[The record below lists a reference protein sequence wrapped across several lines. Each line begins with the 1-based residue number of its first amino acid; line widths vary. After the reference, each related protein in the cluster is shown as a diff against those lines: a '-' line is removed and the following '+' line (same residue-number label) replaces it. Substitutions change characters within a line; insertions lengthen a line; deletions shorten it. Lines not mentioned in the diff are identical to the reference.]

1 MRTYEAASTA
11 PPAVAW
17 ALMARP
23 GRWHEW
29 APQLRGAWGLGD
41 PEVRTGAR
49 GAARLL
55 WAIPVPARILSVDP
69 GRSWRW
75 QVGPMQ
81 LDHRVEPAPGGG
93 SRVGVDLMAP
103 GPLEALLA
111 ATYGPV
117 IAVLVR
123 RLAAVAARDAG
134 RA

>member
-1 MRTYEAASTA
+1 MLSYSAASDATEA
-11 PPAVAW
+11 EAW
-17 ALMARP
+17 SLLARP
-23 GRWHEW
+23 ARWHEW

>member
-1 MRTYEAASTA
+1 MLTYSASCAA
-11 PPAVAW
+11 PPPVAW
-17 ALMARP
+17 SLIARP
-23 GRWHEW
+23 ARWHEW
-29 APQLRGAWGLGD
+29 APQLRGAWGLGE
-41 PEVRTGAR
+41 PEVRAGAR

-55 WAIPVPARILSVDP
+55 WAVPVPARILSVEA

-75 QVGPMQ
+75 QVGPVHF
-81 LDHRVEPAPGGG
+81 DHRVEPAPGGG
-93 SRVGVDLMAP
+93 SRVGVDMSAP
-103 GPLEALLA
+103 GPLEAVLA